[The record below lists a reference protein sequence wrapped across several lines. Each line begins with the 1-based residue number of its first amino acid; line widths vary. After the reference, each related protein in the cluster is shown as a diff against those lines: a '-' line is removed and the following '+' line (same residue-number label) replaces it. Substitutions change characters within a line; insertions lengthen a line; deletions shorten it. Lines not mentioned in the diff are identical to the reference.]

1 MEKKLQ
7 VEGMT
12 CQNCVKRVKK
22 IIEKNDGISNV
33 SVILENKKPF
43 SPVRTQ
49 QIFPVLSKP
58 STISALHPQ
67 KKHNLINRCIKDRD
81 TFSVNP

>member
-22 IIEKNDGISNV
+22 IIENKIGTSEV
-33 SVILENKKPF
+33 SVILENKEAIFTCEPSVDVSSIVKAINDFGF
-43 SPVRTQ
+43 SAAE
-49 QIFPVLSKP
+49 K
-58 STISALHPQ
+58 
-67 KKHNLINRCIKDRD
+67 N
-81 TFSVNP
+81 

>member
-22 IIEKNDGISNV
+22 IIDKNEGTSEV
-33 SVILENKKPF
+33 SVILENKEAIFTCEPSVDVSAIVNAINDFGF
-43 SPVRTQ
+43 SAAE
-49 QIFPVLSKP
+49 K
-58 STISALHPQ
+58 
-67 KKHNLINRCIKDRD
+67 N
-81 TFSVNP
+81 

>member
-33 SVILENKKPF
+33 SVILENKEA
-43 SPVRTQ
+43 
-49 QIFPVLSKP
+49 IFTCKD
-58 STISALHPQ
+58 TTDISGIVKA
-67 KKHNLINRCIKDRD
+67 INDFGFTSAEKA
-81 TFSVNP
+81 

>member
-22 IIEKNDGISNV
+22 IIEKNEGTSEV
-33 SVILENKKPF
+33 SVILENKEAIFTCESSVDVSAIVNAINDFGF
-43 SPVRTQ
+43 SAAE
-49 QIFPVLSKP
+49 K
-58 STISALHPQ
+58 
-67 KKHNLINRCIKDRD
+67 N
-81 TFSVNP
+81 

>member
-22 IIEKNDGISNV
+22 IIEKNEGTSEV
-33 SVILENKKPF
+33 SVILENKEAIFTCEPSVDVSDIVNAINDFGF
-43 SPVRTQ
+43 SAAE
-49 QIFPVLSKP
+49 K
-58 STISALHPQ
+58 
-67 KKHNLINRCIKDRD
+67 N
-81 TFSVNP
+81 

>member
-22 IIEKNDGISNV
+22 IIEKNEGTSEV
-33 SVILENKKPF
+33 SVILENKEAIFTCEPSVDVSSIVNAINDFGF
-43 SPVRTQ
+43 SAAE
-49 QIFPVLSKP
+49 K
-58 STISALHPQ
+58 
-67 KKHNLINRCIKDRD
+67 N
-81 TFSVNP
+81 